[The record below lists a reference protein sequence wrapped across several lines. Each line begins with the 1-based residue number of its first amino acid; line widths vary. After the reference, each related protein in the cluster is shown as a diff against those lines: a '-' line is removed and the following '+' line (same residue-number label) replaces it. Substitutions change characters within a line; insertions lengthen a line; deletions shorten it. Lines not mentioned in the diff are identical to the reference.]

1 MTSAAQRRANRR
13 NALKST
19 GPKSRKGR
27 QRASLNSTTHGLSR
41 PAEPEERRAAVDLI
55 LVALQGE
62 PMEDR
67 ARERIAEVI
76 FEFERNVAHQR
87 EIFQSRHSA
96 TDERRGPEEALGVVL
111 APDEEIEELML
122 ISEIH
127 GGPDEGECAWLRDA
141 QRFMRRQNRL
151 KRARDRREAIEA
163 LASADRY
170 LRRSAN
176 QLIKALRVK

>member
-41 PAEPEERRAAVDLI
+41 PADPEERRIAVDLI

-62 PMEDR
+62 PMEGR

-87 EIFQSRHSA
+87 EIFQSRHIA
-96 TDERRGPEEALGVVL
+96 ADERHSPEEALG
-111 APDEEIEELML
+111 AMSPPDEDIEELMM

-127 GGPDEGECAWLRDA
+127 GGPDEGKRVWLRDA

-151 KRARDRREAIEA
+151 KRARDRQDAIEA
-163 LASADRY
+163 LVAADRY
-170 LRRSAN
+170 FRRSAN
-176 QLIKALRVK
+176 QLMKALKAK

>member
-41 PAEPEERRAAVDLI
+41 PAEPEERRTAVDLI

-62 PMEDR
+62 PMEDQ

-76 FEFERNVAHQR
+76 FEFERNVEHQR
-87 EIFQSRHSA
+87 EIFKSRHSA
-96 TDERRGPEEALGVVL
+96 SAECRGPEEALG
-111 APDEEIEELML
+111 AMSPPDEEIEVLML

-127 GGPDEGECAWLRDA
+127 GGPDEGERAWLRDA
-141 QRFMRRQNRL
+141 QRFMRRQQRL

-163 LASADRY
+163 LIVADRY
-170 LRRSAN
+170 FRRSAN
-176 QLIKALRVK
+176 QLMKALKAK

>member
-1 MTSAAQRRANRR
+1 VTSAAQRRANRR

-19 GPKSRKGR
+19 GPKSDRGR

-55 LVALQGE
+55 LVALEGE

-87 EIFQSRHSA
+87 EIFQSRHIA
-96 TDERRGPEEALGVVL
+96 ADEGQGTTEAPEIVV
-111 APDEEIEELML
+111 APDEEIEELIM

-127 GGPDEGECAWLRDA
+127 GGPDEGERAWLNEAR
-141 QRFMRRQNRL
+141 RFMMRQQRL

-163 LASADRY
+163 LIAADRY
-170 LRRSAN
+170 FRRSAN
-176 QLIKALRVK
+176 QLIKALKAK

>member
-1 MTSAAQRRANRR
+1 VTSAAQRRANRR

-19 GPKSRKGR
+19 GPKSRRGR

-55 LVALQGE
+55 LNALDGE
-62 PMEDR
+62 RMEDR

-87 EIFQSRHSA
+87 EIFQSRHGAANEKHGSA
-96 TDERRGPEEALGVVL
+96 EAPGVVL
-111 APDEEIEELML
+111 APVEETEELML

-127 GGPDEGECAWLRDA
+127 GGPDEGERAWLRDA
-141 QRFMRRQNRL
+141 QRFMRRQHRL
-151 KRARDRREAIEA
+151 KGARDRREAIEA
-163 LASADRY
+163 LVAADRY
-170 LRRSAN
+170 FRRSAN
-176 QLIKALRVK
+176 QLIKVLKNK

>member
-1 MTSAAQRRANRR
+1 VTSAAQRRANRR

-41 PAEPEERRAAVDLI
+41 PAEPKERRAAVDLI
-55 LVALQGE
+55 LSALECE

-87 EIFQSRHSA
+87 EIFKSRHSA
-96 TDERRGPEEALGVVL
+96 TDERRSPEEALGVMS
-111 APDEEIEELML
+111 PDQEIEELML

-127 GGPDEGECAWLRDA
+127 GGPDEGERAWLRDA
-141 QRFMRRQNRL
+141 QRFMRRQQRV

-163 LASADRY
+163 LIVADRY
-170 LRRSAN
+170 FRRSAN
-176 QLIKALRVK
+176 QLMKVLKAK

>member
-1 MTSAAQRRANRR
+1 VTSAAQRRANRR

-62 PMEDR
+62 PMEDQ

-96 TDERRGPEEALGVVL
+96 TDERRGPEGALGVMS
-111 APDEEIEELML
+111 PDEEIEELMM

-127 GGPDEGECAWLRDA
+127 GGPDEGERAWLRDA
-141 QRFMRRQNRL
+141 QRFMRRQQRL

-163 LASADRY
+163 LIVADRY
-170 LRRSAN
+170 FRRSAN
-176 QLIKALRVK
+176 RLIKALKAK

>member
-27 QRASLNSTTHGLSR
+27 QRASLNSTKHGLSR
-41 PAEPEERRAAVDLI
+41 PAEPKERRAAVDLI
-55 LVALQGE
+55 LVALDGE

-76 FEFERNVAHQR
+76 FEFEKNVAHQR
-87 EIFQSRHSA
+87 DIFQSRHSA
-96 TDERRGPEEALGVVL
+96 TDERRGPEAALGVVL

-127 GGPDEGECAWLRDA
+127 GGPDEVERAWLRDA
-141 QRFMRRQNRL
+141 QRFMRRQHRL
-151 KRARDRREAIEA
+151 NKARVAAR
-163 LASADRY
+163 
-170 LRRSAN
+170 RRSERDEVN
-176 QLIKALRVK
+176 HSQ

>member
-41 PAEPEERRAAVDLI
+41 PADPEERRTAVDLI

-76 FEFERNVAHQR
+76 FEFERNVAHHR
-87 EIFQSRHSA
+87 EIFQSRHSDA
-96 TDERRGPEEALGVVL
+96 DEGQCTVEVLG
-111 APDEEIEELML
+111 AMSPPDEEIE
-122 ISEIH
+122 
-127 GGPDEGECAWLRDA
+127 
-141 QRFMRRQNRL
+141 
-151 KRARDRREAIEA
+151 
-163 LASADRY
+163 
-170 LRRSAN
+170 RS
-176 QLIKALRVK
+176 